1 MARFIINAFNR
12 KSKISKEIYGH
23 FSEHLGRCIYEGI
36 YVGENSPIPNVNGMR
51 KDVIQALKNL
61 KISVLRWPGGC
72 FADEYHWMDGIGPK
86 EKRKKMINTHWG
98 GVLED
103 NSFGTDEFM
112 ELCRQLECEPYVNG
126 NLGSGTV
133 EEMQN
138 WVEYMTFDGISP
150 MADLR
155 KSNGHEKPYH
165 LKYFAVGNENWGCGG
180 NMRPEYYA
188 DLYRRYQTYVRSYGR
203 NKIYRIACGPN
214 SGDYEWTDVVMK
226 QAGQFIDGLSL
237 HYYTVTGD
245 WTKKGS
251 ATQFTKDD
259 WYTTLRKTLVMEQ
272 LVTGHSQIMDRYD
285 PEKRIGLIVDEWGT
299 WHDVEPGT
307 NPGFLYQQNTLRD
320 ALVAGINLNIFNKHS
335 DRVTMANIAQI
346 VNVLQS
352 VILTEGDKMVL
363 TPTYHVF
370 DMYKQHQEAELLESF
385 IETSS
390 VGSDSNTVPNLHE
403 SVSLSNEGKLHITV
417 CNLSLT
423 DSCHVDTIINGFKAK
438 NGAGRILTGA
448 MADHNTFEAPEM
460 IKPVSFDNF
469 SVTEDGLTFEIP
481 AKSVISITLEQ

>member
-1 MARFIINAFNR
+1 
-12 KSKISKEIYGH
+12 
-23 FSEHLGRCIYEGI
+23 
-36 YVGENSPIPNVNGMR
+36 
-51 KDVIQALKNL
+51 
-61 KISVLRWPGGC
+61 
-72 FADEYHWMDGIGPK
+72 
-86 EKRKKMINTHWG
+86 
-98 GVLED
+98 
-103 NSFGTDEFM
+103 
-112 ELCRQLECEPYVNG
+112 
-126 NLGSGTV
+126 
-133 EEMQN
+133 
-138 WVEYMTFDGISP
+138 
-150 MADLR
+150 
-155 KSNGHEKPYH
+155 
-165 LKYFAVGNENWGCGG
+165 
-180 NMRPEYYA
+180 MRPEYYA

-370 DMYKQHQEAELLESF
+370 DMYQQHQESELLESF